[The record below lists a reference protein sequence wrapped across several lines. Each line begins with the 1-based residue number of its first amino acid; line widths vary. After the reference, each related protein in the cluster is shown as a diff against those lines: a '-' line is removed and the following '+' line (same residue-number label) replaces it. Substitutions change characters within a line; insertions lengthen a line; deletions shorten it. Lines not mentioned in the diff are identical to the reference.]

1 MACYMGVFVPIV
13 MDDCF
18 NGLLYGCSHRDGW
31 LFQWLAIR
39 LSPSWWM
46 TVSMA
51 CYMGVFGPI
60 VMGDCFNGL
69 LYGCVCPHRDGWL
82 FQWLAIWVCLSP
94 SWWVT
99 VSMACYM
106 GVFGPIVMG
115 DCFNGLLYGCVCPH
129 RDGWLFQWLAIWV
142 CLAPSWWMTVSMAC
156 YMSVFVPIVMD
167 DCFNGLLYGC
177 VCPHRDGWL
186 FQWLAIWVC
195 LSPSWWMT
203 VSMACYMFVSIVMDD
218 CFNGLL

>member
-1 MACYMGVFVPIV
+1 MACYMVVAIV

-18 NGLLYGCSHRDGW
+18 NGLLYGC
-31 LFQWLAIR
+31 
-39 LSPSWWM
+39 
-46 TVSMA
+46 
-51 CYMGVFGPI
+51 
-60 VMGDCFNGL
+60 
-69 LYGCVCPHRDGWL
+69 VCLHRDGWL

-106 GVFGPIVMG
+106 GM
-115 DCFNGLLYGCVCPH
+115 
-129 RDGWLFQWLAIWV
+129 
-142 CLAPSWWMTVSMAC
+142 
-156 YMSVFVPIVMD
+156 FVPIVMG

-203 VSMACYMFVSIVMDD
+203 VSMACYMGVFVPIVMDDVSMACYMGVFVPIVMGD
-218 CFNGLL
+218 CFNGLLYGCSHRDGWLFQWLAIWL